1 MKQLR
6 STGLLMLVVAS
17 MTGGAFAQ
25 EPNGAP
31 SEPEND
37 RWIVQFEG
45 APSENEIDALISYT
59 GGQTVKRLHLIN
71 GRAVRGPESMVATLR
86 TSILV
91 MRVEKDVIRRATAQP
106 SKPAPGEA
114 IPWGVRRID
123 AEKAWGTSTGSG
135 VKVAVLDT
143 GISLS
148 HPDLKNNIPPLKD
161 ISKNCSYN
169 AIDPSKAP
177 EDQNGHGSHVAGTI
191 AAVRNNGIG
200 VVGVAPEATLCAVQ
214 VLNAAGFGYCSDI
227 IDGLSWVINK
237 DPLTG
242 ECNPRAKVINMSY
255 GGADLCT
262 SEGELLDQA
271 HDCARITLVAAAGNN
286 SGGAVDYPAAYV
298 NVKMLQPVI
307 AVTAIDCKDKFAFF
321 SSQGEQVD
329 LTAPGVAI
337 PSTYKRGGYKTLSGT
352 SMAAPHVSGVAALVL
367 KKNPNLTPDQVK
379 TYLQNTA
386 VNLGLDIKQQGAGL
400 VNAGNADAV
409 IPTCP

>member
-6 STGLLMLVVAS
+6 SIGLLMLVVAS

-91 MRVEKDVIRRATAQP
+91 KRVEKDVIRKATA
-106 SKPAPGEA
+106 KPAPGQT
-114 IPWGVRRID
+114 IPWGVDRID

-148 HPDLKNNIPPLKD
+148 HPDLKDNINT
-161 ISKNCSYN
+161 SCSYN
-169 AIDPSKAP
+169 TINPSKAP
-177 EDQNGHGSHVAGTI
+177 EDLNGHGSHVAGTI
-191 AAVRNNGIG
+191 AASNNGIG
-200 VVGVAPEATLCAVQ
+200 VVGVAPKATLCAVQ
-214 VLNAAGFGYCSDI
+214 VLSASGWGYCSDI
-227 IDGLSWVINK
+227 IEGLDWSIQK
-237 DPLTG
+237 G
-242 ECNPRAKVINMSY
+242 MKVANMSY
-255 GGADLCT
+255 GGSELCSGEKEALDSADAA
-262 SEGELLDQA
+262 G
-271 HDCARITLVAAAGNN
+271 ITLVAAAGNN
-286 SGGAVDYPAAYV
+286 YGGAVDYPAAYA
-298 NVKMLQPVI
+298 KVI
-307 AVTAIDCKDKFAFF
+307 AVTAINSSNGFASF
-321 SSQGEQVD
+321 SSQGDAVD

-337 PSTYKRGGYKTLSGT
+337 PSTYKKAGYKTLSGT

-367 KKNPNLTPDQVK
+367 EKKPSFTPDQVK
-379 TYLQNTA
+379 NCLQNTA
-386 VNLGLDIKQQGAGL
+386 ESLGLSANQQGAGL
-400 VNAGNADAV
+400 VDAEKAV
-409 IPTCP
+409 ACH

>member
-91 MRVEKDVIRRATAQP
+91 RRVEKDVIRKATA
-106 SKPAPGEA
+106 KPAPGQS
-114 IPWGVRRID
+114 IPWGVDRID

-148 HPDLKNNIPPLKD
+148 HPDLKDNINT
-161 ISKNCSYN
+161 SCSYN

-191 AAVRNNGIG
+191 AASNNSIG
-200 VVGVAPEATLCAVQ
+200 VVGVAPKATLCAVQ
-214 VLNAAGFGYCSDI
+214 VLSASGWGYCSDI
-227 IDGLSWVINK
+227 IEGLSWVIGK
-237 DPLTG
+237 G
-242 ECNPRAKVINMSY
+242 IKVANMSY
-255 GGADLCT
+255 GGSELCSGEKEALDSADAA
-262 SEGELLDQA
+262 G
-271 HDCARITLVAAAGNN
+271 ITLVAAAGNN
-286 SGGAVDYPAAYV
+286 YGGAVDYPA
-298 NVKMLQPVI
+298 KHDKVI
-307 AVTAIDCKDKFAFF
+307 AVTAINSSNGFASF
-321 SSQGEQVD
+321 SSQGDAVD

-337 PSTYKRGGYKTLSGT
+337 PSTYKKAGYKTLSGT

-367 KKNPNLTPDQVK
+367 EKKPSFTPDQVK
-379 TYLQNTA
+379 KCLQNTA
-386 VNLGLDIKQQGAGL
+386 ESLGLSANQQGAGL
-400 VNAGNADAV
+400 VDAEKAV
-409 IPTCP
+409 TCH

>member
-6 STGLLMLVVAS
+6 SIGLLMSVMAS

-31 SEPEND
+31 PEPEND

-91 MRVEKDVIRRATAQP
+91 KRVEKDVIRKATA
-106 SKPAPGEA
+106 KPAPGQT
-114 IPWGVRRID
+114 IPWGVDRID

-148 HPDLKNNIPPLKD
+148 HPDLKDNIPPLKD

-191 AAVRNNGIG
+191 AAIDNNIG
-200 VVGVAPEATLCAVQ
+200 VVGVAPKASLCAVQ
-214 VLNAAGFGYCSDI
+214 VLNAAGFGYTSDI
-227 IDGLSWVINK
+227 IAGLSWVI
-237 DPLTG
+237 G
-242 ECNPRAKVINMSY
+242 EVIKGETPSEDRCLSPRAKVINMSY
-255 GGADLCT
+255 GG
-262 SEGELLDQA
+262 SELSEAEKKALDQA
-271 HDCARITLVAAAGNN
+271 HDCAKITLVAAAGNN
-286 SGGAVDYPAAYV
+286 YHGAVDYPAAYA
-298 NVKMLQPVI
+298 KVI
-307 AVTAIDCKDKFAFF
+307 AVTAIDINNKFAFF
-321 SSQGEQVD
+321 SSQGEEVD

-337 PSTYKRGGYKTLSGT
+337 PSTYKKAGYQTLSGT
-352 SMAAPHVSGVAALVL
+352 SMAAPHVSGAAALVL
-367 KKNPNLTPDQVK
+367 KKNPDLTPAQVK
-379 TYLQNTA
+379 NCLQNTA
-386 VNLGLDIKQQGAGL
+386 ESLGLSANQQGAGL
-400 VNAGNADAV
+400 VDAEKAV
-409 IPTCP
+409 TCH